1 MTTPE
6 QRNQELE
13 RQLEESRRKAQEAE
27 RRLKENEHKARESER
42 RLQESERRREQI
54 ERRLQ
59 KSERRLEK
67 TEHQLQ
73 DAREQNQKLQTNLLF
88 VKENIGVLV
97 KVCIESL
104 TVLKEKF
111 PADAQ
116 LQERLW
122 KELKELCWET
132 LENRAFDKFLRR
144 TFQKHSEQIDYSTL
158 KGSTAKFTAELVNT
172 VRPIDRS
179 VAQRS
184 KQMGSAL
191 TVVGQAVS
199 QNAQFSGDA
208 TVKAAALLV
217 QYPDPNVSK
226 KEQALTPGRQS
237 LEFERREE
245 EIEDAKVKCECGNT
259 TDFIAGAISQSAV
272 RDTEDFL
279 HDIVHTV
286 ASRHQQIQ
294 CRKCGRVHLVYS
306 DGNVPVTPTSTMGIA
321 AATAAA
327 VLYADGI
334 PLAKVQKELFG
345 DESCLGH
352 ETLGRN
358 IHKLSQETFEPLK
371 EALMENLKKQH
382 VLVADE
388 TVIKVLQSQGK
399 GVCEA
404 PESTRQKD
412 YLAAVCSCPYE
423 DKRAVIFKHLGGRG
437 VEAIGENL
445 ARYAPSVWVTDA
457 YTAYD
462 TYCEGNPSL
471 KHQCCLVHLRR
482 ELLDAIDIDALAK
495 SLGCKTPQEA
505 LAQAARGLKQ
515 DAAVYKLCCVVQ
527 GISKIYGYEK
537 TVKRDRTKP
546 IDVFYKEVEKNRKQ
560 HATVL
565 MNQIDTVMVALA
577 VEFTKIKGGKY
588 ICGSRNDQ
596 LSKAVTYYMN
606 HRANFREFLD
616 DPKIPLDSN
625 AVESS
630 IRAVAV
636 LRKASDFKQSVEYTE
651 SLCTLLSLTET
662 AKLNNLKNPIA
673 WLTDYA
679 KAFFLYRASKTL
691 THEVNQHG
699 RSLDSKLLKFN
710 EDEAEGFDIEP
721 WLPWNYAAKKPQ

>member
-217 QYPDPNVSK
+217 QYPDPNVPK

-371 EALMENLKKQH
+371 EALMENLKK
-382 VLVADE
+382 A
-388 TVIKVLQSQGK
+388 
-399 GVCEA
+399 
-404 PESTRQKD
+404 TR
-412 YLAAVCSCPYE
+412 
-423 DKRAVIFKHLGGRG
+423 
-437 VEAIGENL
+437 
-445 ARYAPSVWVTDA
+445 
-457 YTAYD
+457 
-462 TYCEGNPSL
+462 
-471 KHQCCLVHLRR
+471 
-482 ELLDAIDIDALAK
+482 
-495 SLGCKTPQEA
+495 
-505 LAQAARGLKQ
+505 ARG
-515 DAAVYKLCCVVQ
+515 
-527 GISKIYGYEK
+527 
-537 TVKRDRTKP
+537 R
-546 IDVFYKEVEKNRKQ
+546 
-560 HATVL
+560 
-565 MNQIDTVMVALA
+565 
-577 VEFTKIKGGKY
+577 
-588 ICGSRNDQ
+588 
-596 LSKAVTYYMN
+596 
-606 HRANFREFLD
+606 
-616 DPKIPLDSN
+616 
-625 AVESS
+625 
-630 IRAVAV
+630 
-636 LRKASDFKQSVEYTE
+636 
-651 SLCTLLSLTET
+651 
-662 AKLNNLKNPIA
+662 
-673 WLTDYA
+673 
-679 KAFFLYRASKTL
+679 
-691 THEVNQHG
+691 
-699 RSLDSKLLKFN
+699 
-710 EDEAEGFDIEP
+710 
-721 WLPWNYAAKKPQ
+721 